1 MGISCLQSYKGAQLF
16 QAVGLDKEVIS
27 KCFTGCKFVLNGA
40 GFNIFQNDALEM
52 HKLDFPDRP
61 VPPLVDE
68 EASDFRAENRSK
80 WWFGAVFEAF

>member
-1 MGISCLQSYKGAQLF
+1 M
-16 QAVGLDKEVIS
+16 
-27 KCFTGCKFVLNGA
+27 LNGA
-40 GFNIFQNDALEM
+40 GFNIFQNDALEL
-52 HKLDFPDRP
+52 HKLAFPDRP